1 MIKITLVFQVSL
13 LIFALT
19 ILQWN
24 AQGFNNHGRELAQY
38 LQGTDQLFHVLCI
51 QETWFQPENKMILP
65 GYDCFS
71 RHRENQARGGCALY
85 IHNSL
90 YYEQPIFD
98 DDYEIQHARL
108 RVGGE
113 LFLLVNFYNP
123 CQKLNDN
130 ILKRLVVNIDEND
143 KCVILGDFNSHNILW
158 GSKINDCN
166 GKIVDKFVMD
176 HDLLLLN
183 DGTGTRIDP
192 HSGKLS
198 SLDLSFVTPNLGSR
212 CLWKVMPY
220 TFRSDHFCILI
231 QIQSFQ
237 SERHDV
243 VIPTVSSLEGQED
256 EDHWSFKNMN
266 WVAFAGKCEEL
277 LCAEMIV
284 HDNVQKTYEM
294 FMKYL
299 KQAIKETLPEKN
311 KKRKSMNRY
320 FGGL

>member
-166 GKIVDKFVMD
+166 GKIVD
-176 HDLLLLN
+176 
-183 DGTGTRIDP
+183 T
-192 HSGKLS
+192 
-198 SLDLSFVTPNLGSR
+198 
-212 CLWKVMPY
+212 
-220 TFRSDHFCILI
+220 
-231 QIQSFQ
+231 
-237 SERHDV
+237 
-243 VIPTVSSLEGQED
+243 
-256 EDHWSFKNMN
+256 
-266 WVAFAGKCEEL
+266 
-277 LCAEMIV
+277 
-284 HDNVQKTYEM
+284 
-294 FMKYL
+294 
-299 KQAIKETLPEKN
+299 
-311 KKRKSMNRY
+311 
-320 FGGL
+320 